1 MLAWLT
7 ACSLPAQREKANLV
21 RIDGS
26 STVFPIT
33 EAITEKFYEA
43 NPNYKVVV
51 GVSGTGG
58 GMRKLLRGEIDICNA
73 SRPIS
78 PEERAQFQQKGIR
91 LLELP
96 IAHDGIVVVV
106 HPKNRWANNIRM
118 SELQRLWRTSSQ
130 GEKTLWADVRSDW
143 PAKPVVLFG
152 AGPSSGTYD
161 FFTAAVNGKARSG
174 RGDYAFSENDNILV
188 SGVAGE
194 LHALGYVGYGYYAE
208 NSDRLKALAIV
219 DDTRGRKEAVLPSL
233 DNIISGRYQPLS
245 RLQYLYVRHDALKQP
260 AVLDFLFF
268 YNREVRQLRDL
279 TGFIALDSATYNS
292 WQRTLEEAAKGK

>member
-58 GMRKLLRGEIDICNA
+58 GMRKLLRGDIDICNA
-73 SRPIS
+73 SRPITA
-78 PEERAQFQQKGIR
+78 EEQEQFAQKGIA

-106 HPKNRWANNIRM
+106 HPNNHWASSIRM
-118 SELQRLWRTSSQ
+118 TELQRLWRTASQ
-130 GEKTLWADVRSDW
+130 GEKTRWSDLRSDW

-194 LHALGYVGYGYYAE
+194 PLALGYVGYGYYAE
-208 NSDRLKALAIV
+208 NTNQLKALAIV
-219 DDTRGRKEAVLPSL
+219 DDVGGGREAVLPRL
-233 DNIISGRYQPLS
+233 DNIISGRYKPFS
-245 RLQYLYVRHDALKQP
+245 RLQYLYVRQDALKHP
-260 AVLDFLFF
+260 AVLAYLRF

-279 TGFIALDSATYNS
+279 TGFIALDDAAYDA
-292 WQRTLEEAAKGK
+292 WQDVLQEAAQAR

>member
-7 ACSLPAQREKANLV
+7 ACSLPSQRDKANLV

-33 EAITEKFYEA
+33 EAITEKFYAA
-43 NPNYKVVV
+43 NPSYKVVV

-58 GMRKLLRGEIDICNA
+58 GMRKLLRGEIDVCNA

-78 PEERAQFQQKGIR
+78 PEEQEQFSKQGIE
-91 LLELP
+91 LLEFP

-106 HPKNRWANNIRM
+106 HRQNNWAQHISMR
-118 SELQRLWRTSSQ
+118 ELQRLWQTSSQ
-130 GEKTLWADVRSDW
+130 GEKTLWSDLRSGW
-143 PAKPVVLFG
+143 PNKPVVLFG

-161 FFTAAVNGKARSG
+161 FFTAAVNGRARSG

-194 LHALGYVGYGYYAE
+194 PNALGYVGYGYYAE
-208 NSDRLKALAIV
+208 NSDRLKALAVV
-219 DDTRGRKEAVLPSL
+219 DDFNEKKAAVAPTLA
-233 DNIISGRYQPLS
+233 NITNGQYSPLS
-245 RLQYLYVRHDALKQP
+245 RLQYLYVRRTALKQP
-260 AVLDFLFF
+260 AVVAYLRF
-268 YNREVRQLRDL
+268 YNSEVRQLRDL
-279 TGFIALDSATYNS
+279 TGFIALEDAAYDQ
-292 WQRTLEEAAKGK
+292 WQLQLEEAVAGR